1 MFQRERTPCHLI
13 WRADNSEI
21 FVKITPENYN
31 KDPAEER
38 NHEETM
44 CILQK

>member
-1 MFQRERTPCHLI
+1 MRRT
-13 WRADNSEI
+13 DKSEI
-21 FVKITPENYN
+21 LVTITPENGK

-44 CILQK
+44 CIFQK